1 MSGFH
6 DIFSIPPKRYVVSR
20 RYKMIRIVRRGY
32 TRGSELLTKAFHF
45 LTKGVCYIHLKTNVK
60 LLHIATHNT
69 RPKKST
75 KVVTTCLLHDWLFL
89 CTFRYIFIMKRCD
102 LFKKEI
108 SNCGKH
114 WIYQLGLVFILCEIF
129 SAIIYKNG
137 GYTLASSWHGH
148 LFCNITGVSSF
159 CPNIFPSFSSP

>member
-32 TRGSELLTKAFHF
+32 TRGSALLTKAFHF

-75 KVVTTCLLHDWLFL
+75 KVVTTCLLHD
-89 CTFRYIFIMKRCD
+89 
-102 LFKKEI
+102 
-108 SNCGKH
+108 
-114 WIYQLGLVFILCEIF
+114 
-129 SAIIYKNG
+129 
-137 GYTLASSWHGH
+137 
-148 LFCNITGVSSF
+148 
-159 CPNIFPSFSSP
+159 